1 MPSEKTPVL
10 DSMRRM
16 RGQTKIL
23 FIGSGLPTGGGAER
37 QWSLLIPALRESGF
51 DVLLL
56 TLVATGALFE
66 QLVQL
71 GIPASCVRMRHR
83 TDLIRLRQA
92 LRYADARPDLIVT
105 QSINAHVVGQLI
117 ARRIG
122 APHVV
127 TEHAGPGLPRAAHR
141 SLLARLIAPRVDSVV
156 AVSRAQI
163 PRLLDIGYRPERL
176 SIINNAVPA
185 TRQTDLSESIRDEL
199 GVPVENFLAVLVAT
213 LRPEKRIDVFIRA
226 IQIAA
231 RRESRIS
238 GIVVGDGP
246 ESGRL
251 SGLVND
257 EGAVRL
263 IGHRSDVM
271 NILGAADVVCL
282 SSDAEAFPM
291 AILEAMSVGKPVVAT
306 DVGGVSEAVI
316 NEKTGLLVPAR
327 DVGAFAAALL
337 RLASDP
343 SLAKRMGEAARMR
356 HGELFSTSRM
366 VREYIELFERVLE
379 ARRLEPPRP

>member
-10 DSMRRM
+10 DSMWGM
-16 RGQTKIL
+16 RGQTKLL
-23 FIGSGLPTGGGAER
+23 FVGSGLPTGGGAER
-37 QWSLLIPALRESGF
+37 QWSLLIPALRASGF

-56 TLVATGALFE
+56 TLVARGALFD

-127 TEHAGPGLPRAAHR
+127 TEHAGPGVPRAAHR

-156 AVSRAQI
+156 AVTRAQI
-163 PRLLDIGYRPERL
+163 PQLLDIGYRPERL
-176 SIINNAVPA
+176 SIIHNAVPA
-185 TRQTDLSESIRDEL
+185 MTQTDLPESVRDEL
-199 GVPVENFLAVLVAT
+199 GVPGENFLAVLVAT
-213 LRPEKRIDVFIRA
+213 LRPEKRVDVFIRA
-226 IQIAA
+226 IQTAS
-231 RRESRIS
+231 RRDSRIS

-246 ESGRL
+246 ELGRL
-251 SGLVND
+251 SELVD
-257 EGAVRL
+257 ADRAVRL
-263 IGHRSDVM
+263 IGHRSDVAD
-271 NILGAADVVCL
+271 ILGAADVVCL
-282 SSDAEAFPM
+282 SSDAEAGPM
-291 AILEAMSVGKPVVAT
+291 TVLEAMSVGKPVVAT

-316 NEKTGLLVPAR
+316 NEETGLLVPAR
-327 DVGAFAAALL
+327 DIGAFASAIL

-343 SLAKRMGEAARMR
+343 SLAGRMGEAARMR
-356 HGELFSTSRM
+356 HRALFSTSRM
-366 VREYIELFERVLE
+366 VSEYADLFERVLE
-379 ARRLEPPRP
+379 ARRSAPRGP